1 VTPPDRAA
9 APESIAAT
17 AAPKRALALELSARY
32 LSPLLDLATP
42 FIAELPALL
51 AAWDV
56 SLADLR
62 DETNWVSLRFCEA
75 LTEWLA
81 ARLGADRLATET
93 TRAAY
98 SPKALGY
105 LYPLLRAFG
114 SPRAGYVRLPQF
126 VGVLNKVSQVRV
138 LAVTRGQ
145 AQIEYRPA
153 TPALR
158 ERSPLIC
165 RLRKEQLAAG
175 PTLWSLPAATIEE
188 LECQTRGDERC
199 LYRLHWAERAGLRGM
214 LIGGLGSLGL
224 ALAAASWHWHG
235 HWPTALL
242 FGAIGTLAG
251 RIFDDRRQ
259 QRELTRFTEEQ
270 NRALTDAAQAMERRF
285 VELELAK
292 RDVDQK
298 VETRT
303 AELRLTTQQLA
314 ESLSRL
320 EQLSRVKD
328 EFLAN
333 VSHELRTPLTLI
345 LGPLADL
352 LADSEG
358 PRRQELQL
366 VKRNAVRLNA
376 LVDDLLDLARL
387 QAGQLRLSVTT
398 LDLVETLGRT
408 VEQFQPLAQRRGLI
422 LTLAPQPQPAGLPS
436 PLPLTPPL
444 IEGDPR
450 RLEFVFANLLSNALK
465 FTPAGGRVDV
475 VVRLA
480 GDALVVSVA
489 DTGPGIAAEL
499 REQIFDRFTRF
510 EVAQTPGA
518 AGSGIGL
525 ALVKELVEL
534 HHGSV
539 TVASA
544 PGEGAT
550 FTVTL
555 PLQQPDGTQL
565 AHDIPVP
572 LRAFAVDALID
583 PTTISPLPASPVPAS
598 APRIL
603 VVEDHADMRGF
614 IASVLGRHYA
624 VIECA
629 SAEEALTAIAERRPD
644 AVVSDVMMAG
654 MNGYDLC
661 KSIKRQS
668 PTTPV
673 LLLTARQHTEWALH
687 GFDAGAD
694 DYLGKPFHPEELLA
708 RLDVQLRLRT
718 LMNEAVHREKLAT
731 LGQLAAGLAHEVRNP
746 VGAILSGLPKLRREL
761 ETAPVRPAAREM
773 VDVAIECAE
782 RVSRLVGDLL
792 DLGQPDRE
800 GPRLWDPHEGID
812 AAIRVLRH
820 RAPDSVDIRRRF
832 AFAGRILARPAALN
846 QVFVNLLDNAIHA
859 VGDHG
864 IIEVV
869 TEARDGG
876 AVVSFSDSGRGVPD
890 ELRARI
896 FDPFFTTRAPG
907 EGTGLG
913 LHITQRIVHEH
924 GGTIDVLASQLRGAC
939 FRIWLPDPPPGSA
952 TRTPTS
958 SETRA

>member
-1 VTPPDRAA
+1 
-9 APESIAAT
+9 
-17 AAPKRALALELSARY
+17 
-32 LSPLLDLATP
+32 
-42 FIAELPALL
+42 
-51 AAWDV
+51 
-56 SLADLR
+56 
-62 DETNWVSLRFCEA
+62 
-75 LTEWLA
+75 
-81 ARLGADRLATET
+81 
-93 TRAAY
+93 
-98 SPKALGY
+98 
-105 LYPLLRAFG
+105 
-114 SPRAGYVRLPQF
+114 
-126 VGVLNKVSQVRV
+126 VRV
-138 LAVTRGQ
+138 LETGRGR
-145 AQIEYRPA
+145 ADVEYRPA
-153 TPALR
+153 APELR
-158 ERSPLIC
+158 EHSPLVC

-188 LECQTRGDERC
+188 LECQTRGDDRC
-199 LYRLHWAERAGLRGM
+199 VYRLHWAERAGLRGT
-214 LIGGLGSLGL
+214 LLGVAAGL
-224 ALAAASWHWHG
+224 ALALPWL

-242 FGAIGTLAG
+242 VVAIGALGG
-251 RIFDDRRQ
+251 RVFDNRRQ

-285 VELELAK
+285 IELEQAK

-303 AELRLTTQQLA
+303 AELRLTTHQLA

-345 LGPLADL
+345 LGPLGDL
-352 LADSEG
+352 LAASDGTQRE
-358 PRRQELQL
+358 ELQL
-366 VKRNAVRLNA
+366 IKRNAVRLNA

-387 QAGQLRLSVTT
+387 QAGQLRLSVTPV
-398 LDLVETLGRT
+398 DLVETLGRT
-408 VEQFQPLAQRRGLI
+408 VEQFQPLAQRRGL
-422 LTLAPQPQPAGLPS
+422 TLALATA
-436 PLPLTPPL
+436 PLPPS

-475 VVRLA
+475 VVRRA
-480 GDALVVSVA
+480 GEQLVISVA
-489 DTGPGIAAEL
+489 DTGPGIPSQL

-510 EVAQTPGA
+510 EWAQAPGA

-534 HHGSV
+534 HHGRVS
-539 TVASA
+539 VASVD
-544 PGEGAT
+544 GQGAT

-555 PLQQPDGTQL
+555 PLRQPGGAAATAKDR
-565 AHDIPVP
+565 DIPVP
-572 LRAFAVDALID
+572 LRSYAVDALVAID
-583 PTTISPLPASPVPAS
+583 VSPASSAPAVALPAT

-614 IASVLGRHYA
+614 IAGVLGRRYA
-624 VIECA
+624 VLECA
-629 SAEEALTAIAERRPD
+629 SAEEALLAIAERRPD

-661 KSIKRQS
+661 KRIKQSS

-687 GFDAGAD
+687 GFQAGAD
-694 DYLGKPFHPEELLA
+694 DYLAKPFHPEELLA

-820 RAPDSVDIRRRF
+820 RAPDSIDIRRRF

-846 QVFVNLLDNAIHA
+846 QVFVNLIDNAIHA
-859 VGDHG
+859 VRDLGDEAV
-864 IIEVV
+864 IEVH

-876 AVVSFSDSGRGVPD
+876 AVLSFSDSGSGVPD

-896 FDPFFTTRAPG
+896 FDPFFTTRPPG

-913 LHITQRIVHEH
+913 LHVTQRIVHEH
-924 GGTIDVLASQLRGAC
+924 GGTIDVLRSQLRGAC
-939 FRIWLPDPPPGSA
+939 FRIWLPDPQ
-952 TRTPTS
+952 TR